1 MSPYIGREFNE
12 VKAEL
17 ESSGEKFSWEITRA
31 KRSVF
36 DIDEKDLYVLQEKE
50 SLGGERRL
58 VLGFLCKPKAK
69 GGEQIG
75 I

>member
-12 VKAEL
+12 VKEEL
-17 ESSGEKFSWEITRA
+17 TSRGERFSWEIARA

-50 SLGGERRL
+50 SLRGERKL
-58 VLGFLCKPKAK
+58 VLGFLAKPKAK
-69 GGEQIG
+69 GGV
-75 I
+75 